1 MAHPVVAAAI
11 ELFLAQ
17 TESRYLRTVY
27 INPTFAVNG
36 DGTTWTQAATPGA
49 AGAFNAWGTGTWV
62 AGAIDLTHFWR
73 DQTRYLQAA
82 ETQVNNVVV
91 YTVTAGPMV
100 GILMGTHD
108 PATGAQIRD
117 NTRHARIWS
126 ASGKGIDFGTAGTT
140 RQNFVVDNIDC
151 RALARTTSSGFNYGF
166 TNAAAAI
173 DTYAGITLIRC
184 IADGYV
190 AVTLKGKDLR
200 LFDCKANGYAD
211 AYTLQSVSVQALGNR
226 LFEPAEFLPIDA
238 TTYDSFSQE
247 IVGAFTTELA
257 RVEYNDFTKPVPSD
271 KQCVYLYCGGGTNA
285 NTPTGPVTIRHNKV
299 SNGNQ
304 AIYSA
309 LDNTEVAYNWV
320 DQAWNHNDPDGGGAG
335 DARAIAIV
343 ANNAF
348 VHDNLTTN
356 SQFASGITFTSTAGT
371 HRVHRN
377 TFDGVERGFT
387 ATSGTWTL
395 DWRDNVVVRSPQTL
409 QPDTD
414 CLYVKTVSSI
424 TLNASG
430 NLYYGTADPANA
442 FFVASTYKNFA
453 TYKSANEPTAQFAVP
468 GYDATHCPTPGG
480 NLAGQ
485 GGTGGGCD
493 INGRAR
499 EYPTSI
505 GAFEYVR
512 ARPTRTL
519 P

>member
-17 TESRYLRTVY
+17 TEGRYLRTVY

-36 DGTTWTQAATPGA
+36 DGTTWTQAATPGG
-49 AGAFNAWGTGTWV
+49 AGAFTSYGTGTW
-62 AGAIDLTHFWR
+62 ASGAITLTTFWR

-91 YTVTAGPMV
+91 YEVLAAPMV
-100 GILMGTHD
+100 GILFGTYD
-108 PATGAQIRD
+108 PATGAQIKD

-126 ASGKGIDFGTAGTT
+126 TSGQALNLGTASTK
-140 RQNFVVDNIDC
+140 RQNFVVDNMDC
-151 RALARTTSSGFNYGF
+151 RGLARTTSGGFNYGF
-166 TNAAAAI
+166 SNSAAAI
-173 DTYAGITLIRC
+173 DTYVGITLIRC

-190 AVTLKGKDLR
+190 AVTLKGKDIR
-200 LFDCKANGYAD
+200 LFDCKANGYSD
-211 AYTLQSVSVQALGNR
+211 ANTLQSVSVQVLGNR

-247 IVGAFTTELA
+247 VIGAFTTELA
-257 RVEYNDFTKPVPSD
+257 RIEYNDFTKPVPSD
-271 KQCVYLYCGGGTNA
+271 KQCIYLYCGGGTNA

-320 DQAWNHNDPDGGGAG
+320 DQAWNHNYPDGSAG
-335 DARAIAIV
+335 DPRAIAII

-348 VHDNLTTN
+348 VHDNLVTD
-356 SQFASGITFTSTAGT
+356 SPFASGITLTSTAGT

-377 TFDGVERGFT
+377 TFDGVERGVS
-387 ATSGTWTL
+387 ATSGTFTI

-414 CLYVKTVSSI
+414 CLYVKTISSI

-430 NLYYGTADPANA
+430 NLYYGAVDPANA

-468 GYDATHCPTPGG
+468 GYDTTYHPAISG
-480 NLAGQ
+480 NLAFAGS
-485 GGTGGGCD
+485 TGGGFD
-493 INGRAR
+493 LAGMSR
-499 EYPTSI
+499 EYPTSR
-505 GAFEYVR
+505 GCYETVR
-512 ARPTRTL
+512 DRPSRTL